1 MVMKKN
7 IMAKNLTQ
15 SILRSFGRYLAIV
28 LIIALGSA
36 LFIGLLMTQAD
47 MVLTG
52 QVFTDAQNMFDLRF
66 LSSYGWTDDQI
77 EDMQELE
84 GLTGLEASMYQDAIV
99 RLGNETDDAVFRFY
113 SIPERINQV
122 SLRGGRMPQSPDECL
137 ADGHHYDDGILGTQ
151 VTLTDTNEELA
162 FDSLAYDTYTIVGY
176 VATPLYMDQNRG
188 TTTVG
193 SGSIESYFYIPAE
206 GFSAEY
212 YTEVNVTIPG
222 DFAVY
227 TDHYNG
233 TMDDMTAL
241 LEPQVQQIADRWFQ
255 EILDEAEAEYAD
267 GYQQYLDGLA
277 ELEQG
282 RIDAEK
288 ELADAYEQ
296 LMDAEREIADNEA
309 LLDDGEK
316 QIADGKKEL
325 QKSEKELADG
335 KKELEQAKKDAY
347 AELNDGKAELDQ
359 NAAQVED
366 GLAQLNDGLTQL
378 EDGLA
383 QVEDGITQLEENL
396 PQLEDGIA
404 QLEVNLPQIEAGMA
418 QLEGALPQLES
429 GAAQLES
436 LVQML
441 TPMTRGVAQILGGL
455 TELPEGG
462 EGNAAAL
469 LQAADMLHNVAEQ
482 LRMGLGAMAG
492 ADADASAAAGLE
504 RLLTRYYEME
514 GLIRQTAAQLAE
526 DSAQLEAL
534 RVEIGILLA
543 EQDAILAQYAAW
555 LEELQAMH
563 AAYSAQLV
571 ELQAMYAEYS
581 AQLVELKAMYAEY
594 SAQLAELYT
603 TREDLLAQRAEL
615 LETRKT
621 LEDARQAID
630 DGYAEWEKGKA
641 QADKEFAKAERD
653 IKNGEKQIKD
663 GWSTLNSEEKKLNDG
678 RRQLEEGKA
687 ELADGWIEYEEGKL
701 EAEQTIADAEAEL
714 ADAAVELADARKEI
728 DDLEAPETYVLD
740 RNTNV
745 GYATL
750 ESNAEIVKGV
760 SRILPAFFLLIAALV
775 CITTMSRMVGEERTQ
790 IGTLKALGFS
800 SPAIMSKY
808 LVYAGTG
815 GILGCGLGVLAGS
828 TIIPQVIWDAYG
840 SMLYIT
846 PDIEI
851 RFNWVIGAA
860 VTLAYT
866 AVVLAVTWYCCHS
879 TLKEVPAELI
889 RPKAPTSGKKILLE
903 YLLLWEKLS
912 FLNKVALRNIFRYRQ
927 RFLMMLIGI
936 GGCTALLVTGFGL
949 RDSISNIVD
958 YQYENISQYDLE
970 VYFDGGRTAEDMAAF
985 DIDGVDDV
993 LFYHQ
998 ESMEVDFHDKVREVT
1013 LLGAGSEISD
1023 FIDMRYDGELVAQ
1036 PGPGEALLSV
1046 GVCDNMGVTIGDTV
1060 ILRNADMQELR
1071 VTVSGIYENYVQNF
1085 AVVAPE
1091 TMTAQWGGEPEL
1103 QMALVKAEDPQSV
1116 STRIANMDGVMTVL
1130 LSRDNADAVSQMM
1143 GALDSV
1149 MWLIVLAA
1157 GLLAV
1162 VVLYNLINININER
1176 IREIATIK
1184 VLGFHSNE
1192 TASYVFKENM
1202 VLSVIGSIA
1211 GLGLGKLLL
1220 EFVLLQVKVDAVW
1233 FQSKITFFSLAI
1245 SVALTLL
1252 ATLIVQF
1259 IFTFKIE
1266 RINMAEA
1273 LKSVE

>member
-36 LFIGLLMTQAD
+36 LFIGLLMTEVD
-47 MVLTG
+47 MVETG
-52 QVFTDAQNMFDLRF
+52 QVFTDQQNMFDLRF

-77 EDMQELE
+77 EELEQLE
-84 GLTGLEASMYQDAIV
+84 GLTGVEASNYQDAIV
-99 RLGNETDDAVFRFY
+99 RLGDSEEDAVYRFY

-137 ADGHHYDDGILGTQ
+137 ADGFHFDDAILGAQ
-151 VTLTDTNEELA
+151 VTLADNNEELA
-162 FDSLAYDTYTIVGY
+162 FDSLAYDTYTVVGY

-206 GFSAEY
+206 GFSADY

-222 DFAVY
+222 NFTVY
-227 TDHYNG
+227 TEDYNG
-233 TMDDMTAL
+233 TMDDMTAR
-241 LEPQVQQIADRWFQ
+241 LEPQVQAIADRWFRDLL
-255 EILDEAEAEYAD
+255 EEAEAEYAD
-267 GYQQYLDGLA
+267 GYRQYLDGVA

-282 RIDAEK
+282 KLDAEK

-296 LMDAEREIADNEA
+296 LMDAEQEIADNEK

-316 QIADGKKEL
+316 Q
-325 QKSEKELADG
+325 LADG
-335 KKELEQAKKDAY
+335 KKELKKSEQELSDGKAELAKEKKKAY
-347 AELNDGKAELDQ
+347 AQLEDGKAELDK
-359 NAAQVED
+359 NAAQVE
-366 GLAQLNDGLTQL
+366 DGLTQL

-383 QVEDGITQLEENL
+383 QLEDGLAQVNEGIGQLEENL
-396 PQLEDGIA
+396 PQLTDGIA
-404 QLEVNLPQIEAGMA
+404 QLEAGIPELENGIAQLEAGM
-418 QLEGALPQLES
+418 PQLES
-429 GAAQLES
+429 GIAQLES
-436 LVQML
+436 LMQML
-441 TPMTRGVAQILGGL
+441 TPMTRGVEQILGGL
-455 TELPEGG
+455 LALPEGG
-462 EGNAAAL
+462 EENAAVL
-469 LQAADMLHNVAEQ
+469 LQAADTLHYVAEQ
-482 LRMGLGAMAG
+482 LRMGLGSMAG
-492 ADADASAAAGLE
+492 SGDASAAAGLE

-514 GLIRQTAAQLAE
+514 GMIRQTAAQLPE
-526 DSAQLEAL
+526 GMEFLHT
-534 RVEIGILLA
+534 EIRTLLA
-543 EQDAILAQYAAW
+543 EQDAILGQYAAQQEE
-555 LEELQAMH
+555 LKTMQAQYTAQLTELQAMQ
-563 AAYSAQLV
+563 AEYTAQLE
-571 ELQAMYAEYS
+571 ELRAMYAEYS
-581 AQLVELKAMYAEY
+581 AQLD
-594 SAQLAELYT
+594 ELYI
-603 TREDLLAQRAEL
+603 TREQLTAQRQEL

-621 LEDARQAID
+621 LADAQKAID

-641 QADKEFAKAERD
+641 QADQEFAKAEKE
-653 IKNGEKQIKD
+653 IKNGEKKIKE
-663 GWSTLNSEEKKLNDG
+663 GWKTLESSEQELADG
-678 RRQLEEGKA
+678 RRKLEEGKA

-714 ADAAVELADARKEI
+714 ADAAIELADARKEI

-808 LVYAGTG
+808 LIYAGTG
-815 GILGCGLGVLAGS
+815 GVLGCGLGVLAGS
-828 TIIPQVIWDAYG
+828 TFIPQVIWDAYG

-846 PDIEI
+846 PDVQT
-851 RFNWVIGAA
+851 RFDWGLGAA

-866 AVVLAVTWYCCHS
+866 VVVLAVTWYCCYS

-889 RPKAPTSGKKILLE
+889 RPKAPTSGKKIFLE
-903 YLLLWEKLS
+903 YLPFWNKLS

-936 GGCTALLVTGFGL
+936 GGCTALLLTGFGL
-949 RDSISNIVD
+949 KDSISNIVT
-958 YQYENISQYDLE
+958 YQYENISKYDLE
-970 VYFDGGRTAEDMAAF
+970 VYFNGGQTEEDMAAF
-985 DIDGVDDV
+985 AIPGVDEV

-1013 LLGAGSEISD
+1013 LIGAGEEIVN
-1023 FIDMRYDGELVAQ
+1023 FIDMRYDGEIVAQ
-1036 PGPGEALLSV
+1036 PGPGEALLTV
-1046 GVCDNMGVTIGDTV
+1046 GVCETMGIGVGDQV
-1060 ILRNADMQELR
+1060 ILRNADMQELH
-1071 VTVSGIYENYVQNF
+1071 VMVSGIYENYVQNF
-1085 AVVAPE
+1085 AVVSPE
-1091 TMTAQWGGEPEL
+1091 TLAAQWGEDPEL
-1103 QMALVKAEDPQSV
+1103 QMAMVKAADPQKI
-1116 STRIANMDGVMTVL
+1116 STEIANMDGVMTVL
-1130 LSRDNADAVSQMM
+1130 LSRDNADAVGQMI

-1157 GLLAV
+1157 GMLAV

-1202 VLSVIGSIA
+1202 VLSVLGSIA

-1220 EFVLLQVKVDAVW
+1220 EFVLVQVKVDTVW
-1233 FQSKITFFSLAI
+1233 FQSRITVPSLII
-1245 SVALTLL
+1245 SVALTLV

>member
-15 SILRSFGRYLAIV
+15 SILRSLGRYLAIV
-28 LIIALGSA
+28 LIIALGSS

-47 MVLTG
+47 MVQTG
-52 QVFTDAQNMFDLRF
+52 QAFTDQQNMFDLRF

-77 EDMQELE
+77 KEISQLD
-84 GLTGLEASMYQDAIV
+84 GLTEIEASCYQDAVV
-99 RLGNETDDAVFRFY
+99 RLGSSTEDAVYRFY

-137 ADGHHYDDGILGTQ
+137 ADGFRFDDSILGTQ

-162 FDSLAYDTYTIVGY
+162 FDALAYNTYTVVGY

-193 SGSIESYFYIPAE
+193 SGSIENYFYIPAE

-222 DFAVY
+222 DFTVY
-227 TDHYNG
+227 TEHYNG
-233 TMDDMTAL
+233 AMDNMAAR
-241 LEPQVQQIADRWFQ
+241 LEPQVQAIADRWFR
-255 EILDEAEAEYAD
+255 EILDEAEAAYAD
-267 GYQQYLDGLA
+267 GYQQYLDGRA

-282 RIDAEK
+282 KLDAEK
-288 ELADAYEQ
+288 ELADAYNQ
-296 LMDAEREIADNEA
+296 LMDAEREIADNET
-309 LLDDGEK
+309 LLDDGVK
-316 QIADGKKEL
+316 QLADGKKKLE
-325 QKSEKELADG
+325 KSEKELADG

-347 AELNDGKAELDQ
+347 AELNDGKAELDK

-366 GLAQLNDGLTQL
+366 GLSQLNDGLAQL

-383 QVEDGITQLEENL
+383 QAEDGIAQLEEALAQLEDGITQLEEGL
-396 PQLEDGIA
+396 SQIEDGIA
-404 QLEVNLPQIEAGMA
+404 QLEPI
-418 QLEGALPQLES
+418 LEL
-429 GAAQLES
+429 
-436 LVQML
+436 L
-441 TPMTRGVAQILGGL
+441 TPMA
-455 TELPEGG
+455 
-462 EGNAAAL
+462 
-469 LQAADMLHNVAEQ
+469 QAAREAL
-482 LRMGLGAMAG
+482 MGLMESPTMGEDMIPLLETALEILPGVVDRAEEALDRLVQSGAVDEDTAAEAKEMLARFPELEKEMRETLEALKEDPTQTVG
-492 ADADASAAAGLE
+492 LRAEIEKAIAELDAVIDE
-504 RLLTRYYEME
+504 YT
-514 GLIRQTAAQLAE
+514 AQLAALKAMQAGY
-526 DSAQLEAL
+526 SAQLE
-534 RVEIGILLA
+534 
-543 EQDAILAQYAAW
+543 
-555 LEELQAMH
+555 
-563 AAYSAQLV
+563 
-571 ELQAMYAEYS
+571 
-581 AQLVELKAMYAEY
+581 ELKAMYAEY
-594 SAQLAELYT
+594 SAQLEELYA
-603 TREDLLAQRAEL
+603 TREELVAQRGEL

-621 LEDARQAID
+621 LEEARKAID
-630 DGYAEWEKGKA
+630 DGYAQWEKGKA

-653 IKNGEKQIKD
+653 IKNGEKQIKN
-663 GWSTLNSEEKKLNDG
+663 GWSTLGSEEKKLIDG
-678 RRQLEEGKA
+678 RRRLEDGKA
-687 ELADGWIEYEEGKL
+687 ELADGWTEYEAGKL
-701 EAEQTIADAEAEL
+701 EAAQTIADAEAEL
-714 ADAAVELADARKEI
+714 ADAAVELSDARREI

-800 SPAIMSKY
+800 GPAIMSKY
-808 LVYAGTG
+808 LIYAGTG

-828 TIIPQVIWDAYG
+828 TFIPQVIWDAYG

-851 RFNWVIGAA
+851 RFNWGLGAA

-903 YLLLWEKLS
+903 YLPLWNRLS

-949 RDSISNIVD
+949 RDSISNIAD
-958 YQYENISQYDLE
+958 YQYNHISQYDLQ
-970 VYFDGGRTAEDMAAF
+970 VYFDGGQTVEDMTAF
-985 DIDGVDDV
+985 DFAGVDEV

-1013 LLGAGSEISD
+1013 LLGAGAELAA

-1036 PGPGEALLSV
+1036 PGPGEVLLTV
-1046 GVCDNMGVTIGDTV
+1046 GVCETMDIGVGDTV

-1085 AVVAPE
+1085 AVVSPE
-1091 TMTAQWGGEPEL
+1091 TMKAQWGEDPEL
-1103 QMALVKAEDPQSV
+1103 QMAFVKAADPQSV
-1116 STRIANMDGVMTVL
+1116 SAKIASMDGVITVL
-1130 LSRDNADAVSQMM
+1130 LSRDNADAVGKMM

-1149 MWLIVLAA
+1149 MWLVVLAA
-1157 GLLAV
+1157 GMLAV
-1162 VVLYNLINININER
+1162 VVLYNLININVSER

-1184 VLGFHSNE
+1184 VLGFHSGE

-1202 VLSVIGSIA
+1202 VLSVIGAIA

-1220 EFVLLQVKVDAVW
+1220 DFVLEQVKVDTVW
-1233 FQSKITFFSLAI
+1233 FHSRITLG
-1245 SVALTLL
+1245 SVAVSVGLTLL

>member
-15 SILRSFGRYLAIV
+15 SILRSLGRYLAIV

-36 LFIGLLMTQAD
+36 LFVGLLMTKVD
-47 MVLTG
+47 MVQTG
-52 QVFTDAQNMFDLRF
+52 QVFTDQQNMFDLRF

-77 EDMQELE
+77 EEMEQLE
-84 GLTGLEASMYQDAIV
+84 GLTGVEASLYQDAIV
-99 RLGNETDDAVFRFY
+99 RLGSGTEDAVFRFY
-113 SIPERINQV
+113 SIPQRINQI

-137 ADGHHYDDGILGTQ
+137 ADGFQYDDSILGTQ
-151 VTLTDTNEELA
+151 VTLADTNEELA
-162 FDSLAYDTYTIVGY
+162 FDALAYDTYTVVGY

-193 SGSIESYFYIPAE
+193 SGSIENYFYIPAE

-222 DFAVY
+222 DFVVY
-227 TDHYNG
+227 TEDYNG
-233 TMDDMTAL
+233 EMDDMTSR
-241 LEPQVQQIADRWFQ
+241 LEPQVQAIADRWFQ
-255 EILDEAEAEYAD
+255 DLLDEAEAEYAD

-282 RIDAEK
+282 EIDAEK

-296 LMDAEREIADNEA
+296 LMDAEQEIADNEA
-309 LLDDGEK
+309 LLDDGAK
-316 QIADGKKEL
+316 QIADGKKQL
-325 QKSEKELADG
+325 KDSEKELADG
-335 KKELEQAKKDAY
+335 KKELEKAKKDAY
-347 AELNDGKAELDQ
+347 AELNDGKAELDK
-359 NAAQVED
+359 NAVQVED
-366 GLAQLNDGLTQL
+366 GLEQLNDGLAQL
-378 EDGLA
+378 DDGLA
-383 QVEDGITQLEENL
+383 QVEDGIAQLEEAL
-396 PQLEDGIA
+396 PQMADGIAQLEEGLPQIEDGIA
-404 QLEVNLPQIEAGMA
+404 QLEPIL
-418 QLEGALPQLES
+418 QL
-429 GAAQLES
+429 
-436 LVQML
+436 L
-441 TPMTRGVAQILGGL
+441 TPMA
-455 TELPEGG
+455 
-462 EGNAAAL
+462 
-469 LQAADMLHNVAEQ
+469 QAAREALVALMESPTMGEDMIPMLETALVILPGVVDRAEEELDRLIQ
-482 LRMGLGAMAG
+482 SGAVDEETAAEAKEMLAQFPALEAEMRETLEALKEDPAQTVGLREEIEKAIAEL
-492 ADADASAAAGLE
+492 DAAIGE
-504 RLLTRYYEME
+504 YT
-514 GLIRQTAAQLAE
+514 AQLAE
-526 DSAQLEAL
+526 LK
-534 RVEIGILLA
+534 
-543 EQDAILAQYAAW
+543 
-555 LEELQAMH
+555 AM
-563 AAYSAQLV
+563 Q
-571 ELQAMYAEYS
+571 AEYS
-581 AQLVELKAMYAEY
+581 AQLEELKALYLEY
-594 SAQLAELYT
+594 SAQLEELYA
-603 TREDLLAQRAEL
+603 TREELLAQRAEL
-615 LETRKT
+615 LETKKT
-621 LEDARQAID
+621 LEDARKAID

-641 QADKEFAKAERD
+641 QADKEFAKAEKD
-653 IKNGEKQIKD
+653 IKNGEKQIKN
-663 GWSTLNSEEKKLNDG
+663 GWATLESEEKKLIDG
-678 RRQLEEGKA
+678 RRQLEDGKA

-701 EAEQTIADAEAEL
+701 EAQQTIADAEAEL

-750 ESNAEIVKGV
+750 ESNAEIVAGV

-790 IGTLKALGFS
+790 IGTLKAMGYS

-846 PDIEI
+846 PDVEVQ
-851 RFNWVIGAA
+851 FDWKLGAA

-889 RPKAPTSGKKILLE
+889 RPKAPTSGKKIIFE
-903 YLLLWEKLS
+903 YFPFWNKLS

-927 RFLMMLIGI
+927 RLLMMLIGI

-958 YQYENISQYDLE
+958 YQYEKISQYDLE
-970 VYFDGGRTAEDMAAF
+970 VYFDGGQTAEEMAAF
-985 DIDGVDDV
+985 DMEGIDEI

-1013 LLGAGSEISD
+1013 LLGADEKIAN
-1023 FIDMRYDGELVAQ
+1023 FIDMRYDSDLVAQ

-1046 GVCDNMGVTIGDTV
+1046 GVCETMGIGVGDTV
-1060 ILRNADMQELR
+1060 ILRNADMQELH

-1085 AVVAPE
+1085 AVVSPE
-1091 TMTAQWGGEPEL
+1091 TMKDQWGEDPEL
-1103 QMALVKAEDPQSV
+1103 QMAFVKAEDPQAV
-1116 STRIANMDGVMTVL
+1116 STKIANMDGVMTVL
-1130 LSRDNADAVSQMM
+1130 LSRDNADAVGQMM

-1157 GLLAV
+1157 GMLAV

-1202 VLSVIGSIA
+1202 VLSVMGSLV

-1220 EFVLLQVKVDAVW
+1220 DFVLLQVKVDTVW
-1233 FQSKITFFSLAI
+1233 FQSKITIPSLAI
-1245 SVALTLL
+1245 SVALTLV

>member
-28 LIIALGSA
+28 LIIALGSS

-47 MVLTG
+47 MVQTG
-52 QVFTDAQNMFDLRF
+52 QVFTDQQNMFDLRL

-77 EDMQELE
+77 EQMQELE
-84 GLTGLEASMYQDAIV
+84 GLTGLEASLYQDAIV
-99 RLGNETDDAVFRFY
+99 RLGSDTEDAVFRFY
-113 SIPERINQV
+113 SIPERINQI

-137 ADGHHYDDGILGTQ
+137 ADGHHYDDSILGTQ

-162 FDSLAYDTYTIVGY
+162 FDTLAYDTYTVVGY

-233 TMDDMTAL
+233 TMDDMTAQ

-255 EILDEAEAEYAD
+255 DLLDEAEAEYAD
-267 GYQQYLDGLA
+267 GYRQYLDGLA

-282 RIDAEK
+282 KIDAEK
-288 ELADAYEQ
+288 ELADAYDQ
-296 LMDAEREIADNEA
+296 LMDAEQEIADNEA
-309 LLDDGEK
+309 LLDDGVK
-316 QIADGKKEL
+316 QIADGKKKL

-335 KKELEQAKKDAY
+335 KKELEQAKKDVY
-347 AELNDGKAELDQ
+347 AKLDDGKAELDK

-366 GLAQLNDGLTQL
+366 GLAQLNDGLQQL

-383 QVEDGITQLEENL
+383 QVEDGIAQLEEALPQLADGITQLEEGL
-396 PQLEDGIA
+396 PQIEDGIA
-404 QLEVNLPQIEAGMA
+404 QLEPI
-418 QLEGALPQLES
+418 LEL
-429 GAAQLES
+429 
-436 LVQML
+436 L
-441 TPMTRGVAQILGGL
+441 TPMAQVVRDALEDLMESPTMGEDMIPMLETALVILPGAVDRV
-455 TELPEGG
+455 E
-462 EGNAAAL
+462 AAL
-469 LQAADMLHNVAEQ
+469 DELIASGQIDAETAAEVKGMLAQFPELEDKMRETLETLKEDPTQTVGLREEIEKAIAE
-482 LRMGLGAMAG
+482 L
-492 ADADASAAAGLE
+492 DAAIGE
-504 RLLTRYYEME
+504 YT
-514 GLIRQTAAQLAE
+514 AQLA
-526 DSAQLEAL
+526 
-534 RVEIGILLA
+534 
-543 EQDAILAQYAAW
+543 
-555 LEELQAMH
+555 
-563 AAYSAQLV
+563 
-571 ELQAMYAEYS
+571 
-581 AQLVELKAMYAEY
+581 ELKAMYAEY
-594 SAQLAELYT
+594 SAQLEELKAMYAEYSAQLEALYT
-603 TREDLLAQRAEL
+603 TREELNAQREEL
-615 LETRKT
+615 LETKKT
-621 LEDARQAID
+621 LEDAKKAID
-630 DGYAEWEKGKA
+630 DGYAQWEKGKA
-641 QADKEFAKAERD
+641 QADKEFAKAEKD

-663 GWSTLNSEEKKLNDG
+663 GWSTLESEEKKLNDG

-714 ADAAVELADARKEI
+714 ADAAIELADARKEI

-760 SRILPAFFLLIAALV
+760 SRILPVFFLLIAALV

-808 LVYAGTG
+808 LIYAGTG

-851 RFNWVIGAA
+851 RFNWGLGAA
-860 VTLAYT
+860 VMLAYT

-889 RPKAPTSGKKILLE
+889 RPKAPTSGKKIILE
-903 YLLLWEKLS
+903 YLPLWNRLS
-912 FLNKVALRNIFRYRQ
+912 FLNKVALRNILRYRQ
-927 RFLMMLIGI
+927 RLLMMLIGI

-970 VYFDGGRTAEDMAAF
+970 VYFDGGQTEADMAAF
-985 DIDGVDDV
+985 DVAGVDEI

-1013 LLGAGSEISD
+1013 LLGAGAELAS
-1023 FIDMRYDGELVAQ
+1023 FIDMRYDGKPVAQ
-1036 PGPGEALLSV
+1036 PGPGEALLTV
-1046 GVCDNMGVTIGDTV
+1046 GVCETMGVNVGDTV
-1060 ILRNADMQELR
+1060 ILRNADMQELQ

-1085 AVVAPE
+1085 AVVSPE
-1091 TMTAQWGGEPEL
+1091 TIAEQWGEDPEL
-1103 QMALVKAEDPQSV
+1103 QMAFVKTEDPQAV

-1130 LSRDNADAVSQMM
+1130 LSRDNADAVGQMM

-1157 GLLAV
+1157 GMLAV

-1184 VLGFHSNE
+1184 VLGFHSGE

-1202 VLSVIGSIA
+1202 VRSVLGAIA

-1220 EFVLLQVKVDAVW
+1220 DFVLLQVKVDAVW
-1233 FQSKITFFSLAI
+1233 FQSKITLGSLVI
-1245 SVALTLL
+1245 SVALTLV
-1252 ATLIVQF
+1252 ATLVVQF

>member
-28 LIIALGSA
+28 LIIALGSS

-47 MVLTG
+47 MVQTG
-52 QVFTDAQNMFDLRF
+52 QAFTDQQNMFDLRL

-77 EDMQELE
+77 EEMMELE
-84 GLTGLEASMYQDAIV
+84 GLTGLEASLYQDAIV
-99 RLGNETDDAVFRFY
+99 RLGSETEDAVFRFY
-113 SIPERINQV
+113 SIPQRINQI

-162 FDSLAYDTYTIVGY
+162 FDTLAYDTYTVVGY

-227 TDHYNG
+227 TEHYNG
-233 TMDDMTAL
+233 IMDDMTAL
-241 LEPQVQQIADRWFQ
+241 LEPQVQQIADRWFKDL
-255 EILDEAEAEYAD
+255 LDEAEAEYAD

-282 RIDAEK
+282 KIDAEK
-288 ELADAYEQ
+288 ELADAYDQ
-296 LMDAEREIADNEA
+296 LMDAEQEIADNEA
-309 LLDDGEK
+309 LLDDGVK
-316 QIADGKKEL
+316 QIADGKKKL

-347 AELNDGKAELDQ
+347 AELKDGKAELDK

-366 GLAQLNDGLTQL
+366 GLAQLNDGLQQL

-383 QVEDGITQLEENL
+383 QVEDGIAQLEEAL
-396 PQLEDGIA
+396 PQMEDGIA
-404 QLEVNLPQIEAGMA
+404 QLEEGLPQIEDGIA
-418 QLEGALPQLES
+418 QLEPILE
-429 GAAQLES
+429 L
-436 LVQML
+436 L
-441 TPMTRGVAQILGGL
+441 TPMAQAAREALVGLMESPTMGEDMIPMLETALVILPGAVDRV
-455 TELPEGG
+455 E
-462 EGNAAAL
+462 AAL
-469 LQAADMLHNVAEQ
+469 DELIDSGQIDAETAAEVKGMLAQFPELEDKMRETLETLKEDPTQTEDLRADMEKAIAE
-482 LRMGLGAMAG
+482 L
-492 ADADASAAAGLE
+492 DAAIE
-504 RLLTRYYEME
+504 EYT
-514 GLIRQTAAQLAE
+514 AQLAE
-526 DSAQLEAL
+526 LK
-534 RVEIGILLA
+534 
-543 EQDAILAQYAAW
+543 
-555 LEELQAMH
+555 AM
-563 AAYSAQLV
+563 Q
-571 ELQAMYAEYS
+571 AEYS
-581 AQLVELKAMYAEY
+581 AQLEELKAMYAEY
-594 SAQLAELYT
+594 SAQLDELYA
-603 TREDLLAQRAEL
+603 TREELNAQRAEL
-615 LETRKT
+615 LETKKT
-621 LEDARQAID
+621 LEDAQQAID
-630 DGYAEWEKGKA
+630 DGYAQWEKGKA
-641 QADKEFAKAERD
+641 QADKEFAKAEKD
-653 IKNGEKQIKD
+653 IKNGEKQIKN
-663 GWSTLNSEEKKLNDG
+663 GWSTLESEEKKLNDG

-701 EAEQTIADAEAEL
+701 EAAQTIADAEAEL
-714 ADAAVELADARKEI
+714 ADAAIELADARKEI

-760 SRILPAFFLLIAALV
+760 SRILPVFFLLIAALV

-808 LVYAGTG
+808 LIYAGTG

-851 RFNWVIGAA
+851 RFNWGLGAA

-866 AVVLAVTWYCCHS
+866 AVVLAVTWYCCYS
-879 TLKEVPAELI
+879 TLREVPAELI

-903 YLLLWEKLS
+903 YLPLWNRLS
-912 FLNKVALRNIFRYRQ
+912 FLNKVALRNILRYRQ

-958 YQYENISQYDLE
+958 YQYEHISQYDLE
-970 VYFDGGRTAEDMAAF
+970 VYFDGGQMVEDMAAF
-985 DIDGVDDV
+985 DIDGVDEV

-1013 LLGAGSEISD
+1013 LLGAGAELAD
-1023 FIDMRYDGELVAQ
+1023 FIDMRYEGELVAQ
-1036 PGPGEALLSV
+1036 PGPGEAVLTV
-1046 GVCDNMGVTIGDTV
+1046 GVCETMGISVGDTV
-1060 ILRNADMQELR
+1060 ILRNADMQELQ

-1085 AVVAPE
+1085 AVVSPE
-1091 TMTAQWGGEPEL
+1091 TMKAQWGEDPEL
-1103 QMALVKAEDPQSV
+1103 QMAFVKAEDPQSV
-1116 STRIANMDGVMTVL
+1116 STKIANMDGVMTVL
-1130 LSRDNADAVSQMM
+1130 LSRDNADAVGQMM

-1157 GLLAV
+1157 GMLAV

-1202 VLSVIGSIA
+1202 VLSVLGAFA

-1220 EFVLLQVKVDAVW
+1220 DFVLLQVKVDTVW
-1233 FQSKITFFSLAI
+1233 FQSKITLGSLAI
-1245 SVALTLL
+1245 SVALTLV

>member
-28 LIIALGSA
+28 LIIALGSS

-47 MVLTG
+47 MVQTG
-52 QVFTDAQNMFDLRF
+52 QVFTDQQNMFDLRL

-77 EDMQELE
+77 EEMMALE
-84 GLTGLEASMYQDAIV
+84 GLTEIEASRYQDAIV
-99 RLGNETDDAVFRFY
+99 RLGSSTEDSVFRFY
-113 SIPERINQV
+113 SIPERINQI

-151 VTLTDTNEELA
+151 VTLMDTNEELA
-162 FDSLAYDTYTIVGY
+162 FDALAYDTYTVVGY

-233 TMDDMTAL
+233 AMDDMTAL
-241 LEPQVQQIADRWFQ
+241 LKPQVQQIADRWFKDL
-255 EILDEAEAEYAD
+255 LDEAEAEYAD

-288 ELADAYEQ
+288 ELADAYDQ
-296 LMDAEREIADNEA
+296 LMDAEQEIADNEA
-309 LLDDGEK
+309 LLDDGVK
-316 QIADGKKEL
+316 QIADGKKKL

-335 KKELEQAKKDAY
+335 KKELEKAKKDAY
-347 AELNDGKAELDQ
+347 AELKDGKAELDK

-366 GLAQLNDGLTQL
+366 GLKQLNDGLAQL
-378 EDGLA
+378 DDGLK
-383 QVEDGITQLEENL
+383 QVEDGITQLEEAL
-396 PQLEDGIA
+396 PRMEDGIA
-404 QLEVNLPQIEAGMA
+404 QLEEGLPQIEDGIA
-418 QLEGALPQLES
+418 QLEPILE
-429 GAAQLES
+429 L
-436 LVQML
+436 L
-441 TPMTRGVAQILGGL
+441 TPMARAAREALVALMESPTMGEDMIPMLETALEILPGVVDRAEQALDRLIQSGAVDEETAAEAKDMLAQFPELEDEMRETLEALKEDPTQTVGL
-455 TELPEGG
+455 RAEIEKAIAELD
-462 EGNAAAL
+462 AAL
-469 LQAADMLHNVAEQ
+469 DEYT
-482 LRMGLGAMAG
+482 
-492 ADADASAAAGLE
+492 D
-504 RLLTRYYEME
+504 
-514 GLIRQTAAQLAE
+514 QLAE
-526 DSAQLEAL
+526 LK
-534 RVEIGILLA
+534 
-543 EQDAILAQYAAW
+543 
-555 LEELQAMH
+555 AM
-563 AAYSAQLV
+563 Q
-571 ELQAMYAEYS
+571 AEYS
-581 AQLVELKAMYAEY
+581 AQLEELKIMHAEY
-594 SAQLAELYT
+594 SAQLAELYA
-603 TREDLLAQRAEL
+603 TREELNAQRAEL
-615 LETRKT
+615 LETKKT
-621 LEDARQAID
+621 LEDAQQAID
-630 DGYAEWEKGKA
+630 DGYAQWEKGKA
-641 QADKEFAKAERD
+641 QADREFAKAEKD
-653 IKNGEKQIKD
+653 IKNGEKQIKN
-663 GWSTLNSEEKKLNDG
+663 GWSTLEAEEKKLIDG

-800 SPAIMSKY
+800 GPAIMSKY
-808 LVYAGTG
+808 LIYAGTG

-828 TIIPQVIWDAYG
+828 TVIPQVIWDAYG

-851 RFNWVIGAA
+851 RFNWGLGAA

-866 AVVLAVTWYCCHS
+866 AVVLAVTWYCCYS

-889 RPKAPTSGKKILLE
+889 RPKAPTSGKKIILE
-903 YLLLWEKLS
+903 YLPLWNRLS

-970 VYFDGGRTAEDMAAF
+970 VYFDGGQTMEDMAAF
-985 DIDGVDDV
+985 DMEGVDEV

-1013 LLGAGSEISD
+1013 LLGADAELAS
-1023 FIDMRYDGELVAQ
+1023 FIDMRYEGELVAQ
-1036 PGPGEALLSV
+1036 PGHGEALLTV
-1046 GVCDNMGVTIGDTV
+1046 GVCETMGISVGDTV
-1060 ILRNADMQELR
+1060 ILRNADMQELE

-1085 AVVAPE
+1085 AVVSPE
-1091 TMTAQWGGEPEL
+1091 TIAEQWGEDPEL
-1103 QMALVKAEDPQSV
+1103 QMAFVKAADPQAV
-1116 STRIANMDGVMTVL
+1116 STKIANMDGVMTVL
-1130 LSRDNADAVSQMM
+1130 LSRDNADAVGQMM

-1184 VLGFHSNE
+1184 VLGFHSSE

-1202 VLSVIGSIA
+1202 VLSIIGAIA

-1220 EFVLLQVKVDAVW
+1220 EFVLEQVKVDTVW
-1233 FQSKITFFSLAI
+1233 FQSKITVFSLAI
-1245 SVALTLL
+1245 SVALTLV

>member
-28 LIIALGSA
+28 LIIALGSS

-47 MVLTG
+47 MVQTG
-52 QVFTDAQNMFDLRF
+52 QVFTDQQNMFDLRL

-77 EDMQELE
+77 EQMQELE
-84 GLTGLEASMYQDAIV
+84 GLTGLEASLYQDAIV
-99 RLGNETDDAVFRFY
+99 RLGSSTEDAVFRFY

-137 ADGHHYDDGILGTQ
+137 ADGHHYDDSILGTQ

-162 FDSLAYDTYTIVGY
+162 FDTLAYDTYTVVGY

-233 TMDDMTAL
+233 TMDDMTAQ

-255 EILDEAEAEYAD
+255 DLLDEAEAEYAD
-267 GYQQYLDGLA
+267 GYRQYLDGLE

-282 RIDAEK
+282 KIDAEK
-288 ELADAYEQ
+288 ELADAYDQ
-296 LMDAEREIADNEA
+296 LMDAEQEIADNEA
-309 LLDDGEK
+309 LLDDGVK
-316 QIADGKKEL
+316 QIADGKKKL

-347 AELNDGKAELDQ
+347 AELKDGKAELDK

-366 GLAQLNDGLTQL
+366 GLKQLNDGLTQL
-378 EDGLA
+378 EDGLK
-383 QVEDGITQLEENL
+383 QV
-396 PQLEDGIA
+396 EDGIA
-404 QLEVNLPQIEAGMA
+404 QLEEALPQMEDGIAQLEEGLPQIEDGIA
-418 QLEGALPQLES
+418 QLEPILELLTPMARAAREALVALMESPTMGEDMIPMLETALVILPGAVDRVEAALDELIASGQIDAETAAEAKEMLARFPELEAEMRETLEALKEDPTQTV
-429 GAAQLES
+429 GLREEIEKALAELDAAIGEYTAQLE
-436 LVQML
+436 
-441 TPMTRGVAQILGGL
+441 
-455 TELPEGG
+455 
-462 EGNAAAL
+462 
-469 LQAADMLHNVAEQ
+469 
-482 LRMGLGAMAG
+482 
-492 ADADASAAAGLE
+492 
-504 RLLTRYYEME
+504 
-514 GLIRQTAAQLAE
+514 
-526 DSAQLEAL
+526 
-534 RVEIGILLA
+534 
-543 EQDAILAQYAAW
+543 
-555 LEELQAMH
+555 
-563 AAYSAQLV
+563 
-571 ELQAMYAEYS
+571 
-581 AQLVELKAMYAEY
+581 ELKAMYAEY
-594 SAQLAELYT
+594 SAQLEELKDMYSEYSAQLEELYA
-603 TREDLLAQRAEL
+603 TREELNAQRTEL
-615 LETRKT
+615 LETKKT
-621 LEDARQAID
+621 LEDAQKAID

-641 QADKEFAKAERD
+641 QADKEFAKAEKD
-653 IKNGEKQIKD
+653 IKNGEKQIKN
-663 GWSTLNSEEKKLNDG
+663 GWSTLESEEKKLNDG

-714 ADAAVELADARKEI
+714 ADAAIELADARKEI

-760 SRILPAFFLLIAALV
+760 SRILPVFFLLIAALV

-808 LVYAGTG
+808 LIYAGTG
-815 GILGCGLGVLAGS
+815 GILGCGLGMLAGS
-828 TIIPQVIWDAYG
+828 TVIPQVIWDAYG

-851 RFNWVIGAA
+851 RFNWGLGAA
-860 VTLAYT
+860 VMLAYT
-866 AVVLAVTWYCCHS
+866 AVVLAVTWYCCYS

-903 YLLLWEKLS
+903 YLPLWNRLS

-958 YQYENISQYDLE
+958 YQYGQISQYDLE
-970 VYFDGGRTAEDMAAF
+970 VYFDGGQSEEDMAAF
-985 DIDGVDDV
+985 DIDGVENV

-1013 LLGAGSEISD
+1013 LLGADEKLAG
-1023 FIDMRYDGELVAQ
+1023 FIDMRYEGELVAQ
-1036 PGPGEALLSV
+1036 PGPGEALLTV
-1046 GVCDNMGVTIGDTV
+1046 GVCETMGIGVGDTV
-1060 ILRNADMQELR
+1060 ILRNADMQELQ

-1085 AVVAPE
+1085 AVVSPE
-1091 TMTAQWGGEPEL
+1091 TIADQWGEDPEL
-1103 QMALVKAEDPQSV
+1103 QMAFVKAADPQSV
-1116 STRIANMDGVMTVL
+1116 STKIANMDGVMTVL
-1130 LSRDNADAVSQMM
+1130 LSRDNADAVGQMM

-1202 VLSVIGSIA
+1202 VLSIIGAIA

-1220 EFVLLQVKVDAVW
+1220 DFVLEQVKVDTVW
-1233 FQSKITFFSLAI
+1233 FQSKITLGSLAI
-1245 SVALTLL
+1245 SVALTLV